1 MNEEQKYLLSSLG
14 LQPYNMSDEQ
24 LNLLTNALNKEIE
37 MRQDVRNKEL
47 KLDLATKVQNE
58 TGKDQ
63 HLDDLKADLVFAR
76 KTYAKHT
83 SDMDYYKYHGMPVE
97 RNADGSIAGA
107 SESRLTP
114 IEGDNSQWEITDED
128 GKVIGYS

>member
-24 LNLLTNALNKEIE
+24 LNSLTNALNKEIE

-76 KTYAKHT
+76 KTYAKNT
-83 SDMDYYKYHGMPVE
+83 SEMDFYKYHGMPVE
-97 RNADGSIAGA
+97 RNRDGSIAEA
-107 SESRLTP
+107 SDNRLTP
-114 IEGDNSQWEITDED
+114 IEVE
-128 GKVIGYS
+128 